1 MVMTY
6 EPLNIQEFT
15 RALIEQAA
23 DQYKPKK
30 ELPRVHVEPAKPEH
44 DVRTVGMV
52 HTYLSER

>member
-1 MVMTY
+1 MTY

-23 DQYKPKK
+23 DPYKPKK

>member
-1 MVMTY
+1 MTY

-23 DQYKPKK
+23 DPYKPKK
-30 ELPRVHVEPAKPEH
+30 ELPRVHVEPARPES
-44 DVRTVGMV
+44 DIRTLSTI